1 MSHVHPPY
9 AAFDVDCVKDTIRIV
24 RGGTVKEELPLF
36 AKCVHTLVGAGL
48 GATIGEPPGPV
59 AADAATEVA
68 VEECSLTALEECRH
82 ALEDFEEDG
91 PGVYGADPAA
101 IDPATL
107 QMLIALAVQ
116 LITAWINRKKTA

>member
-1 MSHVHPPY
+1 MPHVHPPY
-9 AAFDVDCVKDTIRIV
+9 AAFDVDCVKDVIRIV
-24 RGGTVKEELPLF
+24 RSGSVKDELPLF

-59 AADAATEVA
+59 AADAVA
-68 VEECSLTALEECRH
+68 AAAIEECSLSDLEACRQS
-82 ALEDFEEDG
+82 LEDLEEDG
-91 PGVYGADPAA
+91 PGTFGADPAA

>member
-1 MSHVHPPY
+1 MPHVHPPY
-9 AAFDVDCVKDTIRIV
+9 AAFDVDCVKDVIRIV
-24 RGGTVKEELPLF
+24 RSGSVKDELPLF

-59 AADAATEVA
+59 AANA
-68 VEECSLTALEECRH
+68 VVDEALAECSLAELEECRH
-82 ALEDFEEDG
+82 ALEDLEEDG
-91 PGVYGADPAA
+91 PGTFGADPAA